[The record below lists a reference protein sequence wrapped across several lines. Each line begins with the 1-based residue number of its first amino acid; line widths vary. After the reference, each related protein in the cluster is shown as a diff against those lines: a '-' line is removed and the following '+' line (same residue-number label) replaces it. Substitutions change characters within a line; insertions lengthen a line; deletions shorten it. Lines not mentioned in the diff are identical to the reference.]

1 MLGVEVLE
9 RSMILVVRVRV
20 SESVLLLVVVV
31 VVGRIVRTG
40 GQVGR
45 GHVVVLQLLVQAR
58 VRVEAWIT
66 GSGVNI

>member
-20 SESVLLLVVVV
+20 AESVLLVVVVV
-31 VVGRIVRTG
+31 VVGRIVRTS

-45 GHVVVLQLLVQAR
+45 GHVVVLQ
-58 VRVEAWIT
+58 VRLQVVVVVAEVGA
-66 GSGVNI
+66 V

>member
-20 SESVLLLVVVV
+20 AESVLLLLVVVV
-31 VVGRIVRTG
+31 ERIVRTS

-58 VRVEAWIT
+58 VRVEVRVAEV
-66 GSGVNI
+66 GAV

>member
-20 SESVLLLVVVV
+20 SESVLLLLVV
-31 VVGRIVRTG
+31 VVGRIVRTS

-45 GHVVVLQLLVQAR
+45 GHVVVLQVRLQVV
-58 VRVEAWIT
+58 VRVAEVGA
-66 GSGVNI
+66 V

>member
-20 SESVLLLVVVV
+20 AESVLLLVVVV
-31 VVGRIVRTG
+31 VVVGRIVRTS

-45 GHVVVLQLLVQAR
+45 GHVVVLQ
-58 VRVEAWIT
+58 VRLQVVVVVAEVGA
-66 GSGVNI
+66 V

>member
-20 SESVLLLVVVV
+20 AESVLLLLVVVV
-31 VVGRIVRTG
+31 ERIVRTS

-45 GHVVVLQLLVQAR
+45 GHVVVLQVRLQVV
-58 VRVEAWIT
+58 VRVA
-66 GSGVNI
+66 

>member
-20 SESVLLLVVVV
+20 VESVVLLVVVV
-31 VVGRIVRTG
+31 VVGRIVRTS

-45 GHVVVLQLLVQAR
+45 GHVVVLQVRLQVV
-58 VRVEAWIT
+58 VRVAEVAA
-66 GSGVNI
+66 V

>member
-31 VVGRIVRTG
+31 VVVGRIVRTS

-45 GHVVVLQLLVQAR
+45 GHVVVLQLLVR
-58 VRVEAWIT
+58 VQVVVVVAEVGA
-66 GSGVNI
+66 V

>member
-20 SESVLLLVVVV
+20 VESVVLLVVVVV
-31 VVGRIVRTG
+31 VVGRIVRTS

-58 VRVEAWIT
+58 VRVEVRVAEV
-66 GSGVNI
+66 GAV

>member
-20 SESVLLLVVVV
+20 VESVVLLVVVVV
-31 VVGRIVRTG
+31 VVGRIVRTS

-45 GHVVVLQLLVQAR
+45 GHVVVLQLLVLVQVQVVVVVAE
-58 VRVEAWIT
+58 VGAV
-66 GSGVNI
+66 

>member
-20 SESVLLLVVVV
+20 VESVVLLVVVV
-31 VVGRIVRTG
+31 VVGRIVRTS

-45 GHVVVLQLLVQAR
+45 GHVVVLQLLVLVQVQVVVVVAE
-58 VRVEAWIT
+58 VGAV
-66 GSGVNI
+66 

>member
-1 MLGVEVLE
+1 MGVEVLE

-20 SESVLLLVVVV
+20 AESVLLLLVVV
-31 VVGRIVRTG
+31 VVGRIVRTS

-58 VRVEAWIT
+58 VRVEVRVAEV
-66 GSGVNI
+66 GAV

>member
-20 SESVLLLVVVV
+20 AESVLLLLVVVVV
-31 VVGRIVRTG
+31 VVGRIVRTS

-45 GHVVVLQLLVQAR
+45 GHVVVPQVR
-58 VRVEAWIT
+58 VRVQVVVVVAEVGA
-66 GSGVNI
+66 V